1 MNRIVEL
8 QPGRT
13 IEWSAR
19 DRAFIVEHELRL
31 NLENGVLG
39 YNAVAVEPSEKVY
52 PPWRSSSTGGVSFV
66 AEIGTSIAAEIDLSR
81 GWNGYAHIENLVVA
95 REFRRQGLARALVNR
110 AIAWAESMQ
119 LAGVFLETQN
129 NNLAACQLY
138 ESCGFILQGFDSS
151 LYRGLNDVHSREIA
165 LFWYRQ
171 ACRGPH
177 RSA

>member
-8 QPGRT
+8 PSGRV

-19 DRAFIVEHELRL
+19 DRAFIVEYELRL
-31 NLENGVLG
+31 HLANGALG
-39 YNAVAVEPSEKVY
+39 YDAVAVAPFEKIY
-52 PPWRSSSTGGVSFV
+52 PPWQSSSTGGASFV
-66 AEIGTSIAAEIDLSR
+66 VKVGTSIAAEINLSP
-81 GWNGYAHIENLVVA
+81 GWNGFAHIENLVVA
-95 REFRRQGLARALVNR
+95 QEFRRQGFARALVNR

-151 LYRGLNDVHSREIA
+151 LYRGLDPHSQEVA

-171 ACRGPH
+171 GGKGPS
-177 RSA
+177 RDT